1 MATLR
6 VLSARGQLGTITLDG
21 GRLTG
26 STRSIQTMADS
37 AVRKAGGD
45 AAEAFRNLDGWS
57 NGYVWAR
64 P

>member
-6 VLSARGQLGTITLDG
+6 VFDAQGQLGTITLDG

-26 STRSIQTMADS
+26 STRSIQVMADS

-45 AAEAFRNLDGWS
+45 AAEAFRTLDGWS
-57 NGYVWAR
+57 NGYVWAK

>member
-6 VLSARGQLGTITLDG
+6 VFDAKGQLGTISLDA
-21 GRLTG
+21 GRLLA
-26 STRSIQTMADS
+26 SSPSLQTMADS

-45 AAEAFRNLDGWS
+45 PEEAFRVLNGWS